1 MDFAAPLRR
10 LHRWRDRLAMRWRQ
24 RRSGRT
30 AALPEAGLDCEAV
43 TGLRELDTLVL
54 GQLDRA
60 VGLSEE
66 SALHFIER
74 LSGLRGLSA
83 RLVNYLGHAR
93 TQSDAMQEGIE
104 LNSRIIQELAAFVQ
118 TLPKQIAQER
128 DLLKKLLSD
137 VKGLSDMTDTIRGIA
152 RQTEILAINAA
163 IEAARAGEAGK
174 GFAVLAGEVR
184 RLATQSNET
193 AARASRDIA
202 SLVETVEVGYSGEFE
217 VRTRHNESEAQR
229 LGSLTRQLD
238 DSYVDMRQFYEMLM
252 TAVTQH
258 NTELDHGIGSLLD
271 TAQYQDVF
279 KQIVDRVAPA
289 MDSRHT
295 VLAELIAR
303 LRAGERD
310 TRDVDAR
317 AQALAETYLEG
328 EAAHRDPD
336 AAADAQPGEPGKR
349 IELF

>member
-1 MDFAAPLRR
+1 
-10 LHRWRDRLAMRWRQ
+10 
-24 RRSGRT
+24 
-30 AALPEAGLDCEAV
+30 
-43 TGLRELDTLVL
+43 
-54 GQLDRA
+54 
-60 VGLSEE
+60 
-66 SALHFIER
+66 
-74 LSGLRGLSA
+74 
-83 RLVNYLGHAR
+83 
-93 TQSDAMQEGIE
+93 
-104 LNSRIIQELAAFVQ
+104 
-118 TLPKQIAQER
+118 
-128 DLLKKLLSD
+128 
-137 VKGLSDMTDTIRGIA
+137 
-152 RQTEILAINAA
+152 
-163 IEAARAGEAGK
+163 
-174 GFAVLAGEVR
+174 VR

-202 SLVETVEVGYSGEFE
+202 GLVETVEVGYSGEFE
-217 VRTRHNESEAQR
+217 ARTRHNESEAQR

-295 VLAELIAR
+295 VVSELIAR
-303 LRAGERD
+303 LRSGQRD

-317 AQALAETYLEG
+317 AQALADVYLEA

-336 AAADAQPGEPGKR
+336 AAAGAAPGEPGKR